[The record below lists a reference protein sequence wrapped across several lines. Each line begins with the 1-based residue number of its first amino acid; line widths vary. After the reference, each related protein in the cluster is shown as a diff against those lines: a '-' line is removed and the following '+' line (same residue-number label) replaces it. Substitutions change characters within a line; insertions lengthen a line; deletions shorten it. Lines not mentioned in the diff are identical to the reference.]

1 MGSFIDLTGSK
12 YWMLTP
18 LYRDTEK
25 VGRGVYWV
33 CKCDCGRVVSV
44 SSHALRSG
52 NTKSCGC
59 KGKPFVV
66 ALTGS
71 TSYGLPKA
79 VLVHYTCM
87 MSRCYDPSN
96 KKYYLYGG
104 KNPPVTVC
112 KEWHDV
118 RVYSKWLVSQPHWDE
133 KGYSVD
139 RVDGKGNYCP
149 ENCRVVDIKT
159 QNRNTSRNV
168 FIRCRCMSEWAEELG
183 CDRHAF
189 AMYAKYHG
197 CSLEEALDHYIAKKS
212 KK

>member
-1 MGSFIDLTGSK
+1 MRFVDLTGSK
-12 YWMLTP
+12 YGMLTA

-25 VGRGVYWV
+25 QSRDVYWV

-44 SSHALRSG
+44 NGCALRSG

-66 ALTGS
+66 SLTGG
-71 TSYGLPKA
+71 TSYGLPSSVVKR
-79 VLVHYTCM
+79 HRSM

-96 KKYYLYGG
+96 KKYPLYGG
-104 KNPPVTVC
+104 KTPPVTVC

-118 RVYSKWLVSQPHWDE
+118 RVYAKWLMSQSHWDE

-139 RVDGKGNYCP
+139 RVDGKGSYCP
-149 ENCRVVDIKT
+149 ENCRVADDKT

-168 FIRCRCMSEWAEELG
+168 LIRGRCMSEWAEVLG

-189 AMYAKYHG
+189 ALYAKHHE
-197 CSLEEALDHYIAKKS
+197 CSLEEALDHYIAKQS
-212 KK
+212 KQ